1 MAIDYKDKI
10 RKLLALAESPNEA
23 EAQAALLKA
32 RQLMAEHKLTERECR
47 EVEPQNVVRQ
57 HSEVTC
63 SKRRDPWCVPLSA
76 IIGENYCCKGLRT
89 HRPKSQTQ
97 MVGFIGFE
105 DDVRLCIDIFEYAVD
120 CVHSEIRRIK
130 ERYAQYDA
138 DYIRCRCDSFGYGF
152 VAGLSAAF
160 DAQTAE
166 NKQEWGL
173 VLVTPKEVQDVA
185 DKIGKPKA
193 FRSRSQDSI
202 FGNEYASGYK
212 SGQEFQ
218 TQKRIVAG
226 E

>member
-1 MAIDYKDKI
+1 MLF
-10 RKLLALAESPNEA
+10 RS
-23 EAQAALLKA
+23 
-32 RQLMAEHKLTERECR
+32 
-47 EVEPQNVVRQ
+47 
-57 HSEVTC
+57 
-63 SKRRDPWCVPLSA
+63 
-76 IIGENYCCKGLRT
+76 
-89 HRPKSQTQ
+89 
-97 MVGFIGFE
+97 
-105 DDVRLCIDIFEYAVD
+105 
-120 CVHSEIRRIK
+120 
-130 ERYAQYDA
+130 
-138 DYIRCRCDSFGYGF
+138 
-152 VAGLSAAF
+152 VAGLCAAF

-218 TQKRIVAG
+218 TQKRIAAG